1 MTWIYCGRTLKG
13 GHLLLDN
20 QNFIDDDLGSA
31 CADSLFSFK
40 NYCNAGEMRI
50 ISERL
55 YYYRTNVHEGVVGGL
70 GAKSCPYFLNPVLFA
85 RKVSELQKK
94 LGRYAEEFTTYNAS
108 QLHYFFNLIHKS
120 NRSKYYD
127 AMRCFWQIILIQKRF
142 LMRNSEN
149 GLRM

>member
-1 MTWIYCGRTLKG
+1 
-13 GHLLLDN
+13 
-20 QNFIDDDLGSA
+20 
-31 CADSLFSFK
+31 
-40 NYCNAGEMRI
+40 MRI

-120 NRSKYYD
+120 NKISLLVFFSEKIFGKR
-127 AMRCFWQIILIQKRF
+127 ILAGI
-142 LMRNSEN
+142 
-149 GLRM
+149 